1 MTNPT
6 KVFVLK
12 ISSQNT
18 DGSYDYVKMA
28 GVFFKREDAIQ
39 KIHEKMGRMKLEWD
53 NYKSVKYNEDLYFIH
68 NNDLDIR
75 KWYEV
80 IETVVK

>member
-1 MTNPT
+1 MTQQT

-18 DGSYDYVKMA
+18 DGSYDYVKVA

-53 NYKSVKYNEDLYFIH
+53 NYKSAKYNEDLYFIH

-75 KWYEV
+75 KWYEI